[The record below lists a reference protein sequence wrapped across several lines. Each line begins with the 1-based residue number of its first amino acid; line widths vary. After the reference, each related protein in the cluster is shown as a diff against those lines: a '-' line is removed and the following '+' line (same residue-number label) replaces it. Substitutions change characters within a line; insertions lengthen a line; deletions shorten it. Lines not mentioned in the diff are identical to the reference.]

1 MTGTL
6 PLKRGGCRYL
16 RNGRGLWETQPG
28 PANAAWNGML
38 TGQGIGVADMAV
50 QSDVS
55 DAVGAAGPY
64 DRAKALSAFKLGD
77 VTFYWITRLAAI
89 SVLLILG
96 GIILSLI
103 VGAWPAMRE
112 YGFAFLW
119 TQRWAPQADPPVLG
133 ALGPIYGTLVTSF
146 IAMLIAI
153 PVGLGVAI
161 FLTELCPQWLRRPI
175 GIAIEL
181 LAGIP
186 SIIYG
191 MWGFFVLG
199 PFLAYTFQPFMISIC
214 ANIPVLNAIFAGPPS
229 YLSLFNASLILAIMV
244 LPFITAISVDVFKTV
259 PPVLK
264 EAAYG
269 VGCTTWEVVRN
280 VVIPYTRVGVIGGI
294 MLALGRALGETM
306 AVTFIIGNSFR
317 ITGSIFSPGTTIS
330 AAIAS
335 EFAESDGLHQ
345 SGLILCGLLLFVL
358 TFFVLAAARLML
370 MRLEQKAGK

>member
-1 MTGTL
+1 
-6 PLKRGGCRYL
+6 
-16 RNGRGLWETQPG
+16 
-28 PANAAWNGML
+28 
-38 TGQGIGVADMAV
+38 MAV
-50 QSDVS
+50 QSNDVME
-55 DAVGAAGPY
+55 AAGPY

-77 VTFYWITRLAAI
+77 ATFYWITRACAI

-103 VGAWPAMRE
+103 AGAWPAMKE
-112 YGFAFLW
+112 FGIAFLF
-119 TQRWAPQADPPVLG
+119 TSRWAPSADPPVLG
-133 ALGPIYGTLVTSF
+133 ALGPIYGTLVTSV
-146 IAMLIAI
+146 IAMMVAI
-153 PVGLGVAI
+153 PVGIGIAV
-161 FLTELCPQWLRRPI
+161 FLTEICPLWLRRPI
-175 GIAIEL
+175 GLAVEL

-191 MWGFFVLG
+191 MLGFFVLG
-199 PFLAYTFQPFMISIC
+199 PFLANTFQPFMISVFDGV
-214 ANIPVLNAIFAGPPS
+214 PVLGTIFAGPPS
-229 YLSLFNASLILAIMV
+229 YLSLFNAALILAIMV
-244 LPFITAISVDVFKTV
+244 LPFITSISVDVFKTV

-306 AVTFIIGNSFR
+306 AVHFIIGNSVKISPSVFA
-317 ITGSIFSPGTTIS
+317 PGTTIS

-345 SGLILCGLLLFVL
+345 SGPIPVR
-358 TFFVLAAARLML
+358 V
-370 MRLEQKAGK
+370 

>member
-1 MTGTL
+1 
-6 PLKRGGCRYL
+6 
-16 RNGRGLWETQPG
+16 
-28 PANAAWNGML
+28 
-38 TGQGIGVADMAV
+38 MAV
-50 QSDVS
+50 QSDVNE
-55 DAVGAAGPY
+55 AIEVEGGF
-64 DRAKALSAFKLGD
+64 DRARALSAFRLGD
-77 VTFYWITRLAAI
+77 VTFYWITRACAI

-112 YGFAFLW
+112 YGFSFLW
-119 TQRWAPQADPPVLG
+119 TQRWAPSADPPILG
-133 ALGPIYGTLVTSF
+133 ALVTSF

-153 PVGLGVAI
+153 PVGIGIAI

-199 PFLAYTFQPFMISIC
+199 PFLAYTFQPFMIGLC

-280 VVIPYTRVGVIGGI
+280 VV
-294 MLALGRALGETM
+294 
-306 AVTFIIGNSFR
+306 
-317 ITGSIFSPGTTIS
+317 
-330 AAIAS
+330 
-335 EFAESDGLHQ
+335 
-345 SGLILCGLLLFVL
+345 
-358 TFFVLAAARLML
+358 
-370 MRLEQKAGK
+370 

>member
-1 MTGTL
+1 M
-6 PLKRGGCRYL
+6 
-16 RNGRGLWETQPG
+16 E
-28 PANAAWNGML
+28 
-38 TGQGIGVADMAV
+38 
-50 QSDVS
+50 
-55 DAVGAAGPY
+55 AAGPY
-64 DRAKALSAFKLGD
+64 DRARALSAFRLGD
-77 VTFYWITRLAAI
+77 KAFYWTTRICA
-89 SVLLILG
+89 VLVLVLLG

-112 YGFAFLW
+112 YGFAFL
-119 TQRWAPQADPPVLG
+119 TTSRWAPSAEPPVLG
-133 ALGPIYGTLVTSF
+133 ALGPVYGTILTSML
-146 IAMLIAI
+146 AMLIAV
-153 PVGLGVAI
+153 PVGLGIAI
-161 FLTELCPQWLRRPI
+161 FLTELCPLWLRRPI
-175 GIAIEL
+175 GMAVEL

-199 PFLAYTFQPFMISIC
+199 PFLANTMQPALINLFEGV
-214 ANIPVLNAIFAGPPS
+214 PVLGSIFGGPPS

-244 LPFITAISVDVFKTV
+244 LPFITAISRDVFATV

-280 VVIPYTRVGVIGGI
+280 VVIPYTRVGVIGGV

-317 ITGSIFSPGTTIS
+317 ISPSIFAPGTTIS

-345 SGLILCGLLLFVL
+345 SSLMLLGLLLFVL

-370 MRLEQKAGK
+370 MRLQKKAGS

>member
-1 MTGTL
+1 M
-6 PLKRGGCRYL
+6 
-16 RNGRGLWETQPG
+16 
-28 PANAAWNGML
+28 
-38 TGQGIGVADMAV
+38 
-50 QSDVS
+50 
-55 DAVGAAGPY
+55 
-64 DRAKALSAFKLGD
+64 DRARRRAVVDVALQNGAIMPTEAVSRARVLDRLRLGD
-77 VTFYWITRLAAI
+77 AAFRQMTRAAAVV
-89 SVLLILG
+89 VLLLLMG
-96 GIILSLI
+96 VIISLI
-103 VGAWPAMRE
+103 SGSLPALRTF
-112 YGFAFLW
+112 GFGFLVSE
-119 TQRWAPQADPPVLG
+119 RWNPVTDNFG
-133 ALGPIYGTLVTSF
+133 ALPAIYGTILTSL
-146 IAMLIAI
+146 IAMLIAVPI
-153 PVGLGVAI
+153 GLMIAF

-191 MWGFFVLG
+191 IWGLFVFAPFLQATLQPFLIDTLGNVPVLG
-199 PFLAYTFQPFMISIC
+199 T
-214 ANIPVLNAIFAGPPS
+214 IFAGPPS
-229 YLSLFNASLILAIMV
+229 YLSLFNAALILAIMV
-244 LPFITAISVDVFKTV
+244 LPFITAISRDVFEAV

-306 AVTFIIGNSFR
+306 AVSFFLGNSFR
-317 ITGSIFSPGTTIS
+317 ISPSIFGPGTTIS

-345 SGLILCGLLLFVL
+345 SGLLLLGLLLFVL

-370 MRLEQKAGK
+370 MRLEKKAGN

>member
-1 MTGTL
+1 
-6 PLKRGGCRYL
+6 
-16 RNGRGLWETQPG
+16 
-28 PANAAWNGML
+28 
-38 TGQGIGVADMAV
+38 MAV
-50 QSDVS
+50 ES
-55 DAVGAAGPY
+55 DATDVLEAAAPY
-64 DRAKALSAFKLGD
+64 DRAKALSAFRLGD
-77 VTFYWITRLAAI
+77 RIFYWITRVSAI

-96 GIILSLI
+96 GIIISLI
-103 VGAWPAMRE
+103 IGAMPAIKE
-112 YGFAFLW
+112 FGIPFLW
-119 TQRWAPQADPPVLG
+119 TQRWAPSADPPVLG
-133 ALGPIYGTLVTSF
+133 ALAPMYGTLITSF

-153 PVGLGVAI
+153 PVGLGIAI

-175 GIAIEL
+175 GIAVEL

-199 PFLAYTFQPFMISIC
+199 PFLAYTFQPFMIDLLGGV
-214 ANIPVLNAIFAGPPS
+214 PVLGAVFAGPPS
-229 YLSLFNASLILAIMV
+229 YLSLFNAALILAIMV

-317 ITGSIFSPGTTIS
+317 ISSSIFAPGTTIS

-345 SGLILCGLLLFVL
+345 SSLILLGLLLFVL

-370 MRLEQKAGK
+370 LRLEQKAGK